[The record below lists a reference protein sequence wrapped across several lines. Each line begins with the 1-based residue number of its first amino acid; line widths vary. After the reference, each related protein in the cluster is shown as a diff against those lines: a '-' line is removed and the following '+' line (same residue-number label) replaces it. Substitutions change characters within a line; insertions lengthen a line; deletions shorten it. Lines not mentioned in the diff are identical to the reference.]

1 MSFWFHPC
9 HIQYMSPPPP
19 SISKGYP
26 SNGTLCDVHFIFLG
40 LLVKPGGILSRGRG
54 CVAVLKVSTPR
65 EWSLLSTDILRAELI
80 PLIWEKAQ
88 NVTNA
93 AIDCDINMCNKF
105 QTIVIDCCSKLK
117 ANSWKSLAGMNI
129 NIENTRQGLYF
140 PTRRSPRRWKVWTW
154 SQVSLAGIW
163 HLIFKWMLSL
173 LKHTTWIVCSVQIW
187 KWQKCK
193 TAVTSQFPLLWRSL
207 MHVHR

>member
-1 MSFWFHPC
+1 MMSFWFHPC

-19 SISKGYP
+19 SISKGYL

-88 NVTNA
+88 NVTSA

-117 ANSWKSLAGMNI
+117 ANSWKSLAGMTI
-129 NIENTRQGLYF
+129 NIENRRQGLYS
-140 PTRRSPRRWKVWTW
+140 PTRRDPPEDEKFEREARC
-154 SQVSLAGIW
+154 
-163 HLIFKWMLSL
+163 H
-173 LKHTTWIVCSVQIW
+173 
-187 KWQKCK
+187 
-193 TAVTSQFPLLWRSL
+193 
-207 MHVHR
+207 